1 MFGGYDKAASIYWM
15 RPFFRWSLVVWLR
28 SIPLTPALSPRG
40 RGGREP
46 ISVLF
51 KNQVQLEI
59 SSRCNLNI
67 QPARIPL
74 LRGGKGADLSAF
86 QKLSST

>member
-1 MFGGYDKAASIYWM
+1 MPILIRMAVDFGGYDKAASIYWM

-28 SIPLTPALSPRG
+28 SIPLPQPSPPGG
-40 RGGREP
+40 RGEREP

-59 SSRCNLNI
+59 SSQGLFR
-67 QPARIPL
+67 A
-74 LRGGKGADLSAF
+74 
-86 QKLSST
+86 